1 MPSVLQAASANSGS
15 GGAGDYPPPRASVDV
30 SLLPV
35 VEACVV
41 AAVRGRVGEV
51 RVAAD
56 ELRACDRPEASQ
68 ERHYSSCGMEP
79 FPCLRP
85 MARGILGGVPPRPN
99 SPPVDSGTT
108 PHIEERGPSAWH
120 RRTQP
125 FEGY

>member
-1 MPSVLQAASANSGS
+1 M
-15 GGAGDYPPPRASVDV
+15 YV

-56 ELRACDRPEASQ
+56 ELRACDRPQAPQ

-85 MARGILGGVPPRPN
+85 MARGILGGVPPRPD
-99 SPPVDSGTT
+99 SPPVDT
-108 PHIEERGPSAWH
+108 INRDD

-125 FEGY
+125 NNTKYYGIHQSIAVRGGLSK

>member
-1 MPSVLQAASANSGS
+1 MGLL
-15 GGAGDYPPPRASVDV
+15 RASVDV

-41 AAVRGRVGEV
+41 VAVRGRVGEV

-56 ELRACDRPEASQ
+56 EATAPRLPKSDTPAVAWSPSHACGPWHGEFS
-68 ERHYSSCGMEP
+68 E
-79 FPCLRP
+79 
-85 MARGILGGVPPRPN
+85 V
-99 SPPVDSGTT
+99 SPHGRIVRQLMTTRT

-125 FEGY
+125 KDTKYYGIHQSIAVRGG